1 MTLNLTTGVAAN
13 LLDTLDLVG
22 AVPAECA
29 GPAGVVQQMQS
40 VSKQMAQF
48 SSNFYVIV
56 MQEGIKSFQREDPTG
71 KFGSRFYINFI
82 MTTSMTF
89 LSPVIAVAI
98 QLTEILSASGMSLED
113 LLVEMDVS
121 ISCLCE

>member
-1 MTLNLTTGVAAN
+1 MDLLFLRTHFIENNFQIRVIDPTLLQLGVAAN

-22 AVPAECA
+22 AVPEECA
-29 GPAGVVQQMQS
+29 GSASVVQQMQS

-71 KFGSRFYINFI
+71 
-82 MTTSMTF
+82 M
-89 LSPVIAVAI
+89 
-98 QLTEILSASGMSLED
+98 
-113 LLVEMDVS
+113 
-121 ISCLCE
+121 